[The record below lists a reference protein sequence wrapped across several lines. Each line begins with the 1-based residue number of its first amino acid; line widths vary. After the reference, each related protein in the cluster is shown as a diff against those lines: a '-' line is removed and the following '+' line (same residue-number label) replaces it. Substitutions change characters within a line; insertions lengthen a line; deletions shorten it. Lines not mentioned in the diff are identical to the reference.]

1 MMNNNPLIQSLKEVC
16 SFLDEAAVEY
26 ILVGGLAVGIWA
38 EPRATVD
45 IDFLVSIHIN
55 DVEDLKQRLT
65 ESNRFVFIYDKP
77 MVFGKITF
85 LRATIK
91 SNTDISV
98 DFLFADD
105 EFKNRALQRKESVKV
120 NDFSVNISSPEDL
133 IILKLLSGREQ
144 DRLDARKIL
153 DIQRENLDWVYL
165 QTWSEKLGIG
175 IGIVK
180 GDSG

>member
-1 MMNNNPLIQSLKEVC
+1 MNDNPLIESLQELC
-16 SFLDEAAVEY
+16 SFLEDQGIDY
-26 ILVGGLAVGIWA
+26 MIIGGLAVGIWA

-45 IDFLVSIHIN
+45 IDFLVAIGS
-55 DVEDLKQRLT
+55 DDFDTLKHKLI
-65 ESNRFVFIYDKP
+65 ESSRFVFIHDKP

-133 IILKLLSGREQ
+133 ILLKLLSGREQ
-144 DRLDARKIL
+144 DRLDAEKIIK
-153 DIQRENLDWVYL
+153 IQKENLDMEYMKKWL
-165 QTWSEKLGIG
+165 QRLGIDF
-175 IGIVK
+175 K
-180 GDSG
+180 KESC

>member
-26 ILVGGLAVGIWA
+26 MLVGGLAVGIWA

-45 IDFLVSIHIN
+45 IDFLVSIRIN

-65 ESNRFVFIYDKP
+65 ESNRFVFIHDKP
-77 MVFGKITF
+77 MVFGKVSF
-85 LRATIK
+85 LRATLK
-91 SNTDISV
+91 SNPDVSV
-98 DFLFADD
+98 DFLFVDD
-105 EFKNRALQRKESVKV
+105 VFKNEALKHKKAIQLT
-120 NDFSVNISSPEDL
+120 DFSVNIATPEDL

-175 IGIVK
+175 IG
-180 GDSG
+180 DSER